1 LRVFDYPK
9 LHLSHLKQRMRQSG
23 DYHGAKLLDEHS
35 FRAMVHEAIGQLDVD
50 HAREEV
56 TPFVV
61 DPRALVDEI
70 ELA

>member
-1 LRVFDYPK
+1 
-9 LHLSHLKQRMRQSG
+9 MRQSG
-23 DYHGAKLLDEHS
+23 DYHGAKPLDEHS
-35 FRAMVHEAIGQLDVD
+35 FRAMVHEAIDQLDVD